1 MALLL
6 FLHIAGAVLLVGNIV
21 TAAFWHW
28 LAQRTRS
35 AEIVH
40 FSAKTVMK
48 ADLAFTLPGI
58 LLIVGSGAAMAER
71 SGYGGAFDWLTLSL
85 VLFGLTG
92 AIWLAV
98 LLPLQRS
105 MIRRSAEAL
114 DTGVIPRAYTRALL
128 NWYVF
133 GTAAV
138 LLPVAVL
145 YLMVA
150 KPF

>member
-1 MALLL
+1 MNLLL
-6 FLHIAGAVLLVGNIV
+6 FLHIAGAVLLTGNIV

-28 LAQRTRS
+28 RAQRTGN
-35 AEIVH
+35 AEIIH
-40 FSAKTVMK
+40 FSAKSVMM

-71 SGYGGAFDWLTLSL
+71 SGYGGAFNWLTLSL
-85 VLFGLTG
+85 LLFGLTG
-92 AIWLAV
+92 LIWLAV

-105 MIRRSAEAL
+105 MIRLSAEAL
-114 DTGVIPRAYTRALL
+114 GTGTLPRAYSRALV